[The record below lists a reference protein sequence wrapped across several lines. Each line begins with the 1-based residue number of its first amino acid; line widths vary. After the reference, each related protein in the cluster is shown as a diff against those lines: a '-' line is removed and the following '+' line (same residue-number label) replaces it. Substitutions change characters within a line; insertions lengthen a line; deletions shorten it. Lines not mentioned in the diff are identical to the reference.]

1 MKRTTTLILVLTL
14 TAFLAMAETT
24 NGQYYTLAGRVYEG
38 QCQTEP
44 PNSSAL
50 PNVSLELYCSQNV
63 GTLGT
68 VQDNTTTDNNGWYG
82 LDAPDRFE
90 YYTIVCKGKSGYK
103 FECSRSIG
111 GTASGER
118 ITYVPPLDAKTR
130 TGNKFWYT
138 EEGGPPEN
146 NPPIANNDSAT
157 TLKDTPVTINV
168 LVNDNDPDGDPI
180 TIVNVTN
187 PPNGSVINNGNSV
200 SYTPDSGWTGTDTFD
215 YTISDGNGGSD
226 TATVTVTVH
235 EGEEPPGDCII
246 NVYKWEDKNGDC
258 VWDTDETGL
267 ANWKICLDENQ
278 NCQCDPGEPFK
289 MTDATGWCW
298 FDVACH
304 STYYLA
310 EELKPGWQRTCP
322 TSPPC
327 QVDIHT
333 ASPLAAYLVRFGN
346 QRTAAEYDFGD
357 APDKYGTLHASG
369 GAYHDVNPNLHLGA
383 TIDAESDGQPDPH
396 ALGDDNNGD
405 DEDGLTSISTLV
417 PGQPATATIQ
427 VNNNYPSDLD
437 VIVAGWLD
445 FGGDGKWDLILD
457 HIGTHN
463 LILPAFSTIPL
474 QFTFTVPLSASPG
487 PTFVRFRLFQVE
499 PEQGVQFV
507 PLPTGHGNE
516 GEVED
521 YEVTIEG
528 EEPPGDCTINVYKWE
543 DKNGD
548 CVWDADEQG
557 LANWKICLDE
567 NQNCQ
572 CDPGEPFKMTDATGW
587 CWFDVACHSTY
598 YLAEELKPGWQRICP
613 ASPPCQVQIPTLS
626 PWAVYLVWFGNQ
638 QVVRQYDFGDAP
650 TNYPSA
656 SHALGGPW
664 FGDKSDL
671 PDAESANQP
680 DPAAMGDD
688 NDAQGDDEDGIV
700 PLGDMVKGN
709 WALLAITIVPPGS
722 GDATVAGW
730 IDYNRNG
737 SWDDPGESLG
747 ASNISVGPPPPG
759 GWQPMPTV
767 WAFQVPA
774 NAQIGTTFA
783 RFRIYEGQ
791 NASVSSK
798 GAAGAGEVEDHKIEI
813 KAVGIPPS
821 DGIIWGFK
829 WWDQDGDGSWGLEPL
844 LPGWEI
850 WLDYNQNGIRDG
862 GDWYTTT
869 AANGAFWFSGLTPGQ
884 NYTVG
889 EELQPGWTQTYPA
902 APWTHSITALTWAQP
917 IPGFMFGNTKIDWG
931 DAPDPSYQTLQA
943 SSGACH
949 LIVDGF
955 HLGQGVDPEIDGQP
969 TPDAL
974 GDDISVSDDE
984 DGVFFETPL
993 LPGQMAG
1000 IRIVASAPGF
1010 VDAWIDFLGDHSWGD
1025 PDDHFLKAEPVVAGD
1040 NLLSFAVP
1048 SWTPLGDTYAR
1059 FRFSSV
1065 GNLGYIWLALD
1076 GEVEDYHILIGEDGP
1091 YVPGEGEPPPHV
1103 KWSQPPIEINPN
1115 IDPASEQPILYCGW
1129 NEPAFS
1135 AEPPG
1140 TPRNWSMVA
1149 DDFRCLGPIPITR
1162 IRWWGSYEDWKEL
1175 VIPDVRPVA
1184 WRISFWNNMPED
1196 AVTNFSFPETLIW
1209 QIEVPHERVM
1219 SWAAGFDNCPNKPED
1234 MCFEYNVQLEL
1245 EQWFWQNNFDTRDNV
1260 FWISI
1265 TAIYPGATDVPH
1277 PWGFKSRP
1285 KTWMDSAVRF
1295 AFQGEGPHLGLVL
1308 DPNEIT
1314 PLEQQVFCD
1323 QVQGFDM
1330 SFELLTE
1337 EPWVEWDQ
1345 PFTSIHEWP
1354 HYEDEVSMG
1363 TEDQTGQ
1370 INISRQV
1377 ADDWLCERLNPIVAV
1392 AWHGSYL
1399 GYGYEACQCPEPNEP
1414 NRPDYFL
1421 LSIWTNA
1428 PGNDQ
1433 APFDHPGDKIWE
1445 YKALKYN
1452 EVLVGFDKHPEGEPN
1467 EPVFRYSVRL
1477 PEDNWFQQ
1485 DTPEQS
1491 YWFSVVAIYKEPADN
1506 VPYQWG
1512 WTNHYHMF
1520 KSNAVA
1526 NRADT
1531 LGATYEQLHNQVEE
1545 PADMSF
1551 MLFTT
1556 SEPVEF

>member
-1 MKRTTTLILVLTL
+1 MKRITTLILALTL
-14 TAFLAMAETT
+14 TAVLAPAETAI
-24 NGQYYTLAGRVYEG
+24 GQYTFSGRVIEG

-44 PNSSAL
+44 PNNASYL
-50 PNVSLELYCSQNV
+50 PNVDLELYGSNNQ
-63 GTLGT
+63 GMLGAF
-68 VQDNTTTDNNGWYG
+68 QDSATTDNDGWYG
-82 LDAPDRFE
+82 LSTRVVFE

-103 FECSRSIG
+103 FECSRSVG
-111 GTASGER
+111 GTASGQQ
-118 ITYVPPLDAKTR
+118 IVYTWPLDGKTP

-138 EEGGPPEN
+138 QQGGQN
-146 NPPIANNDSAT
+146 NPPVANNDSAT

-168 LVNDNDPDGDPI
+168 LVNDNDPDGDPL
-180 TIVNVTN
+180 TIVSVTN

-200 SYTPDSGWTGTDTFD
+200 SYTPDPGWTGTDTFD
-215 YTISDGNGGSD
+215 YTISDGKGGSD
-226 TATVTVTVH
+226 TATVTVTVQ
-235 EGEEPPGDCII
+235 EGEEPPPGDCII

-267 ANWKICLDENQ
+267 ANWKICLDTNQ
-278 NCQCDPGEPFK
+278 NCQCDPGETYK

-298 FDVACH
+298 FDVACQ

-322 TSPPC
+322 ISPPC

-346 QRTAAEYDFGD
+346 QRTTDEYDFGD
-357 APDKYGTLHASG
+357 APDTYGTLHASG
-369 GAYHDVNPNLHLGA
+369 GAYHDVNPDLHLGA
-383 TIDAESDGQPDPH
+383 SIDAEFDGQPDPH

-405 DEDGLTSISTLV
+405 DEDGLTSISSLV
-417 PGQPATATIQ
+417 PGQSATATIQ

-437 VIVAGWLD
+437 ITVAGWLD
-445 FGGDGKWDLILD
+445 FGGDGKWDLVPD

-463 LILPAFSTIPL
+463 LIVPAFSTTPF
-474 QFTFTVPLSASPG
+474 QFTFTVPTGAIPG
-487 PTFVRFRLFQVE
+487 PTFARFRLFRVE
-499 PEQGVQFV
+499 TEPGVHFF
-507 PLPTGHGNE
+507 PLPTGYGEE

-548 CVWDADEQG
+548 CVWDTDEHG

-572 CDPGEPFKMTDATGW
+572 CDPNEPYKMTDATGW

-598 YLAEELKPGWQRICP
+598 YLAEELKPGWQRTCP
-613 ASPPCQVQIPTLS
+613 TYPPCQVQMNTLS
-626 PWAVYLVWFGNQ
+626 PEAVYLVWFGNQ
-638 QVVRQYDFGDAP
+638 QVERQYDFGDAP
-650 TNYPSA
+650 SNYPSA
-656 SHALGGPW
+656 SHELGGPW

-671 PDAESANQP
+671 PDAEPASQP
-680 DPAAMGDD
+680 DLAAMGDD
-688 NDAQGDDEDGIV
+688 NDAQGDDEDGILPV
-700 PLGDMVKGN
+700 GNLVKGN
-709 WALLAITIVPPGS
+709 WAFLAITIVPPGS

-747 ASNISVGPPPPG
+747 SSNIGVGPPPPG
-759 GWQPMPTV
+759 GWQPFPTL

-798 GAAGAGEVEDHKIEI
+798 GAAGAGEVEDHQIEI

-829 WWDQDGDGSWGLEPL
+829 WWDQDGDGSWGFEPL

-862 GDWYTTT
+862 GDWYTIT
-869 AANGAFWFSGLTPGQ
+869 AANGAFLFSGLTPGQ
-884 NYTVG
+884 TYTVG

-902 APWTHSITALTWAQP
+902 APGTHSITAQTWGPQL
-917 IPGFMFGNTKIDWG
+917 IWGFLFGNTKIDWG
-931 DAPDPSYQTLQA
+931 DAPDPYQTLQA
-943 SSGACH
+943 NNGACH

-974 GDDISVSDDE
+974 GDDISLSDDE
-984 DGVFFETPL
+984 DGIFFETPL

-1010 VDAWIDFLGDHSWGD
+1010 VDAWIDFLGDQSWGD

-1065 GNLGYIWLALD
+1065 GNLGYIWQALD

-1091 YVPGEGEPPPHV
+1091 HVPGEGEPPPHV

-1115 IDPASEQPILYCGW
+1115 LELPPVFCGFD
-1129 NEPAFS
+1129 EPARS
-1135 AEPPG
+1135 TEQSG
-1140 TPRNWSMVA
+1140 QSRQWRMDA

-1162 IRWWGSYEDWKEL
+1162 IRWWGSYKSWDSDEPPQSQPGAWHIGFWANQVDGLEPNQLYPERL
-1175 VIPDVRPVA
+1175 VWSLEIPAERIHLEPVGLEEFPQQLSETCFVYEVRLE
-1184 WRISFWNNMPED
+1184 PEEWFHQ
-1196 AVTNFSFPETLIW
+1196 AE
-1209 QIEVPHERVM
+1209 
-1219 SWAAGFDNCPNKPED
+1219 
-1234 MCFEYNVQLEL
+1234 FESNEG
-1245 EQWFWQNNFDTRDNV
+1245 V

-1265 TAIYPGATDVPH
+1265 TAIYPADVAQINMWGWTTRPHIWGNGAVNPAI
-1277 PWGFKSRP
+1277 
-1285 KTWMDSAVRF
+1285 M
-1295 AFQGEGPHLGLVL
+1295 GEWPTYDERLFPGR
-1308 DPNEIT
+1308 IT
-1314 PLEQQVFCD
+1314 PIENSLMCGQNRAYDLC
-1323 QVQGFDM
+1323 
-1330 SFELLTE
+1330 FELLTE
-1337 EPWVEWDQ
+1337 QPWVKWDQ
-1345 PFTSIHEWP
+1345 PFTGIRDWP

-1370 INISRQV
+1370 ITISRQV
-1377 ADDWLCERLNPIVAV
+1377 ADDWLCDQPNPVVAV
-1392 AWHGSYL
+1392 AWHGSYI
-1399 GYGYEACQCPEPNEP
+1399 GYGYEACQCPGPNEPNEP

-1421 LSIWTNA
+1421 LSLWTNA
-1428 PGNDQ
+1428 LGDEQ
-1433 APFDHPGDKIWE
+1433 TPFDHPGDKIWE
-1445 YKALKYN
+1445 YKALEYN

-1477 PEDNWFQQ
+1477 PEENWFQQ
-1485 DTPEQS
+1485 DTPEQP
-1491 YWFSVVAIYKEPADN
+1491 YWFSVVAIYKEPVDS
-1506 VPYQWG
+1506 VPYRWG
-1512 WTNHYHMF
+1512 WTNHLHAF

-1526 NRADT
+1526 KRADT
-1531 LGATYEQLHNQVEE
+1531 QGITYEQLHNQVEE
-1545 PADMSF
+1545 PVDMSF
-1551 MLFTT
+1551 IMFT
-1556 SEPVEF
+1556 SESVEF

>member
-1 MKRTTTLILVLTL
+1 MKRKSILSELFILILLFVGLTS
-14 TAFLAMAETT
+14 ASYAET
-24 NGQYYTLAGRVYEG
+24 LSGRVYEG
-38 QCQTEP
+38 EYLSEP
-44 PNSSAL
+44 PTAQGLSGVTVTLYGSNNSG
-50 PNVSLELYCSQNV
+50 QT
-63 GTLGT
+63 GTYIT
-68 VQDNTTTDNNGWYG
+68 STTTGSNGWYG
-82 LDAPDRFE
+82 LGAEVGYEF
-90 YYTIVCKGKSGYK
+90 YTIVCGGKSGYS
-103 FECSRSIG
+103 FQGSASVG
-111 GTASGER
+111 GSASGEN
-118 ITYVPPLDAKTR
+118 IVYIVPLGGKTL
-130 TGNKFWYT
+130 TGNKFWYKSDKP
-138 EEGGPPEN
+138 EPPEN
-146 NPPIANNDSAT
+146 NPPVANNDSAT
-157 TLKDTPVTINV
+157 TLKDTPVIIDV
-168 LVNDNDPDGDPI
+168 LTNDSDLDGDPL

-187 PPNGSVINNGNSV
+187 PPNGSVVNNGNSV
-200 SYTPDSGWTGTDTFD
+200 SYTPDPGWTGTDTFD
-215 YTISDGNGGSD
+215 YTISDGRGGSD
-226 TATVTVTVH
+226 TATVTVTIL
-235 EGEEPPGDCII
+235 EGEEPPGDYCTI

-258 VWDTDETGL
+258 VWDADEQGL
-267 ANWKICLDENQ
+267 ANWKICLDNNQ
-278 NCQCDPGEPFK
+278 NCQCDPGEPYK
-289 MTDATGWCW
+289 ITDATGWCW
-298 FDVACH
+298 FDVACQ

-333 ASPLAAYLVRFGN
+333 ASPDAAYMVWFGN
-346 QRTAAEYDFGD
+346 QQTTNEYDFGD
-357 APDKYGTLHASG
+357 APDTYGTLHSSG
-369 GAYHDVNPNLHLGA
+369 GPYHDVNPNLHLGA
-383 TIDAESDGQPDPH
+383 TIDAEFDGQPDPH

-437 VIVAGWLD
+437 VTVAGWLD
-445 FGGDGKWDLILD
+445 FGGDGKWDLVPD

-463 LILPAFSTIPL
+463 LILPAFSTIPF
-474 QFTFTVPLSASPG
+474 QFTFTVPTGASPG
-487 PTFVRFRLFQVE
+487 QTFARFRLFRVE
-499 PEQGVQFV
+499 TEPGVHFL
-507 PLPTGHGNE
+507 PLPTGYGEE
-516 GEVED
+516 GEIED

-528 EEPPGDCTINVYKWE
+528 EEPPGDYCTINVYKWE

-557 LANWKICLDE
+557 LANWKICLDN

-572 CDPGEPFKMTDATGW
+572 CDPGEPYKMTDATGW

-598 YLAEELKPGWQRICP
+598 YLAEELKPGWQRTCP
-613 ASPPCQVQIPTLS
+613 TSPPCQVQMHTLS
-626 PWAVYLVWFGNQ
+626 PEAVYLVWFGNQ
-638 QVVRQYDFGDAP
+638 QVERQYDFGDAP
-650 TNYPSA
+650 ANYPSA
-656 SHALGGPW
+656 SHELGGPW
-664 FGDKSDL
+664 FGDTSDL
-671 PDAESANQP
+671 PDAEPASQP

-700 PLGDMVKGN
+700 PLGVLVKGN
-709 WALLAITIVPPGS
+709 WALLAVTIVPPGS

-737 SWDDPGESLG
+737 SWDDPGESLVQT
-747 ASNISVGPPPPG
+747 NISLGPPPPG
-759 GWQPMPTV
+759 GWQPFPTL

-798 GAAGAGEVEDHKIEI
+798 GAAGAGEVEDHQIEI
-813 KAVGIPPS
+813 MAEGPPPPS
-821 DGIIWGFK
+821 EGIIWGFK

-844 LPGWEI
+844 LPDWGI
-850 WLDYNQNGIRDG
+850 WLDYNQNGMRDS

-869 AANGAFWFSGLTPGQ
+869 AANGTFQFSGLTPGET
-884 NYTVG
+884 YTVG

-902 APWTHSITALTWAQP
+902 APGTHSIIALTWAQP
-917 IPGFMFGNTKIDWG
+917 IPGFMFGNMKMDWG
-931 DAPDPSYQTLQA
+931 DAPDPPFQTLQA
-943 SSGACH
+943 NNGACH

-974 GDDISVSDDE
+974 GDDISLSDDE
-984 DGVFFETPL
+984 DGIFFETPL

-1010 VDAWIDFLGDHSWGD
+1010 VDAWIDFNGDHSWGD

-1048 SWTPLGDTYAR
+1048 SWTPIGETYAR

-1065 GNLGYIWLALD
+1065 GNLGYIWQAPD
-1076 GEVEDYHILIGEDGP
+1076 GEVEDYHILIGEEGP

-1103 KWSQPPIEINPN
+1103 KWSQPPIEIDPN
-1115 IDPASEQPILYCGW
+1115 LELPPVFCGW
-1129 NEPAFS
+1129 GEPARS
-1135 AEPPG
+1135 TEDSG
-1140 TPRNWSMVA
+1140 QIRQWRMDA

-1162 IRWWGSYEDWKEL
+1162 IRWWGSYEDWRDL

-1219 SWAAGFDNCPNKPED
+1219 SWAVGFDNCPNKHED
-1234 MCFEYNVQLEL
+1234 MCFEYNVQLEP

-1337 EPWVEWDQ
+1337 DPWVKWDQ
-1345 PFTSIHEWP
+1345 PFTGIHEWP
-1354 HYEDEVSMG
+1354 HYEDEVSVG

-1370 INISRQV
+1370 VIISRQV
-1377 ADDWLCERLNPIVAV
+1377 ADDWFCERQTPVIAV
-1392 AWHGSYL
+1392 AWHGSYI

-1414 NRPDYFL
+1414 KRPDYFL

-1428 PGNDQ
+1428 PGSDQ

-1445 YKALKYN
+1445 YKALEYN
-1452 EVLVGFDKHPEGEPN
+1452 EVLVGLDKHPEGEPN

-1485 DTPEQS
+1485 DAPEC
-1491 YWFSVVAIYKEPADN
+1491 WFSVVA
-1506 VPYQWG
+1506 VYQGAAVDTIMYPWA
-1512 WTNHYHMF
+1512 WTNHRYTF
-1520 KSNAVA
+1520 GSTA
-1526 NRADT
+1526 
-1531 LGATYEQLHNQVEE
+1531 LGLVFTDQGTQPNLLYDQTGERI
-1545 PADMSF
+1545 DMSF
-1551 MLFTT
+1551 TLYTLPEPT
-1556 SEPVEF
+1556 SME